1 MNITS
6 KDPFIKSRVRGIMMC
21 AAKTDVS
28 DDRIRVAYLCGDFHE
43 HPVAILTVE
52 LFELHDRS
60 RFEVHAI
67 SVGPKVESPF
77 RSRLEKSF
85 DHWHD
90 VWTMEDR
97 EVAKL
102 IQDIGIDIVVDLSGH
117 TTNARH
123 LILAPKPAPIQVSYL
138 GFPATLGADFIDY
151 ILVDQ
156 FVAPPGHDG
165 FYTEKLVRL
174 PNCYMVHDSKRK
186 VAGEIP
192 SRTDCGL
199 PEDGFVFCCFNRSY
213 KITPM
218 IFDVWMRLLTETP
231 GSVMWLSDSGSW
243 ARDNLRREATRRN
256 VLEERLIFA
265 SRLPEMSDHLARHR
279 QADLFLDTPIF
290 NAHTTAIDALWA
302 GLPVLTCSGSS
313 FSSRVAGSLLQA
325 VGLPELMTTDLADY
339 EALALKLTRE
349 PGLLAGYTERL
360 ALKRSTAP
368 LFNSQRSTDGLE
380 AAYTR
385 MYQRWRDGKPSKS
398 FSVDDY

>member
-1 MNITS
+1 
-6 KDPFIKSRVRGIMMC
+6 MC
-21 AAKTDVS
+21 AVKTDIS
-28 DDRIRVAYLCGDFHE
+28 DDRIRVAYLSGDFHE

-52 LFELHDRS
+52 LFELHDRC

-67 SVGPKVESPF
+67 SLGPKKQSSF

-85 DHWHD
+85 DHWHN
-90 VWTMEDR
+90 VQTMEDQ
-97 EVAKL
+97 EVANL

-117 TTNARH
+117 TDNARSF
-123 LILAPKPAPIQVSYL
+123 ILAQRPAPIQVNYL
-138 GFPATLGADFIDY
+138 GFTATLGADFIDY
-151 ILVDQ
+151 ILVDR

-174 PNCYMVHDSKRK
+174 PNCYMVHDGKRK

-199 PEDGFVFCCFNRSY
+199 PEEGFVFCCFNRSY

-218 IFDVWMRLLTETP
+218 IFDVWMRLLKETP
-231 GSVMWLSDSGSW
+231 GSVLWLSDNGSW
-243 ARDNLRREATRRN
+243 SRDNLRREATQRD

-265 SRLPEMSDHLARHR
+265 PRLPEMSDHLARHR
-279 QADLFLDTPIF
+279 QADLFLDTPLF

-302 GLPVLTCSGSS
+302 GLPVLTCSGRS

-325 VGLPELMTTDLADY
+325 VGLPELITTDLDDY
-339 EALALKLTRE
+339 EALTLKLTRE
-349 PGLLAGYTERL
+349 PRLLEAYTERL
-360 ALKRSTAP
+360 ARNRSTAP
-368 LFNSQRSTDGLE
+368 LFDCQRFTDGLE

-385 MYQRWRDGKPSKS
+385 MYQRWRDGKSAKA
-398 FSVDDY
+398 FSVDDN